1 MTRAGRPPRAMR
13 IGARAGFT
21 LIELIVVIAI
31 VAIGFASVV
40 SMLLSGT
47 TAFNKVNV
55 QTRDRYVAMMV
66 TQSIEKE
73 LRYATAVTLYDP
85 PSGATQPADRP
96 CRIRT
101 VGGRVMR
108 TLPGGGAE
116 TALVGQE
123 DLPATYSVT
132 ASFVRTSDKT
142 VGVIVTVSD
151 SSRDLAK
158 YPAYTTTTSLTI
170 ENLIATSN
178 QVILLPAGATVAAA
192 AAYVKP
198 A

>member
-1 MTRAGRPPRAMR
+1 MTRAGRPPRALR
-13 IGARAGFT
+13 IVARAGFT

-31 VAIGFASVV
+31 MAIGFASVV

-85 PSGATQPADRP
+85 PSGAAQPTDRP
-96 CRIRT
+96 YRIRT

-116 TALVGQE
+116 TALDGQE